1 MLHVIPLLMQQ
12 NLNITLTPN
21 LLHSI
26 HNSAKEQGVDIST
39 MICQILTAY
48 YSSKKNIEVSNP
60 KKHGIA
66 KFRGI
71 LNNASPEALRS
82 DYIQEKYNV

>member
-1 MLHVIPLLMQQ
+1 MQQ
-12 NLNITLTPN
+12 SLYITLTPN
-21 LLHSI
+21 LVHSI
-26 HNSAKEQGVDIST
+26 QNSAKEQGIDMST
-39 MICQILTAY
+39 MISQILTAY
-48 YSSKKNIEVSNP
+48 YSHPKNLEVSNP
-60 KKHGIA
+60 KKQGIA